1 MGGSTSKNKS
11 QIKSREK
18 IPLVKLPGVS
28 ELIKF
33 GKPKFKCS
41 RKFPAVRFLTCRP
54 PVAVRAPPR
63 SFLEVC
69 ARQPCRSRAALLFI
83 DWRRE
88 NSRGLK
94 IDCTPVKMLHFFRRE
109 THGLEQP
116 VGCPQ
121 RSPAAQ
127 PRCAINSTHTRSA
140 FDHLGITHISCASL
154 WHRQHDPHSTL
165 SRGSVAAV
173 PR

>member
-1 MGGSTSKNKS
+1 MTHERARVKRSKNAFTSPPRVFALDSSGPAKKCLSANAKPPITSKLYKVFL
-11 QIKSREK
+11 RTR
-18 IPLVKLPGVS
+18 GS

-94 IDCTPVKMLHFFRRE
+94 IDCTPVKMLHFFRRSRAARGMPPE
-109 THGLEQP
+109 VPGCATTMRDQLHTHPE
-116 VGCPQ
+116 C
-121 RSPAAQ
+121 
-127 PRCAINSTHTRSA
+127 T
-140 FDHLGITHISCASL
+140 
-154 WHRQHDPHSTL
+154 
-165 SRGSVAAV
+165 
-173 PR
+173 